1 MKAEKIASLSFTL
14 LSLAYLAG
22 GFLIKEPPLRQQLG
36 PEAFPFT
43 IGTFMLVLSLIYVY
57 QQFHAAAPKDSAEVE
72 ERAAIIGADE
82 KVEGKIDFKVVGIML
97 ALMLFYALMF
107 EILGFPLVTFIVFVA
122 GILVLD
128 RAHLKRDI
136 LIALIASFGIFMLFR
151 FVLRVNLPAGVLA
164 FLFR

>member
-1 MKAEKIASLSFTL
+1 MKAEKIASLSFTA
-14 LSLAYLAG
+14 LSIAYLAG
-22 GFLIKEPPLRQQLG
+22 AFMIKEPPLRQQLG
-36 PEAFPFT
+36 PEAFPFG

-57 QQFHAAAPKDSAEVE
+57 QQFRGANPKNSKEEE

-82 KVEGKIDFKVVGIML
+82 KVEGRIDYKVVGIML
-97 ALMLFYALMF
+97 ALMLFYALTF

-122 GILVLD
+122 GVLVLD
-128 RAHLKRDI
+128 RTHLKRDI
-136 LIALIASFGIFMLFR
+136 VIALIASFGIFMLFR